1 MHQNDFSDF
10 MRFTG
15 LKLSGVIAWLKKL
28 PSHRT
33 TEAEDFEPTRGEM
46 LHSWADELA
55 YTSLL
60 DAKEAVLAFQQG
72 KETLPRDFS
81 QFAVRIKWLAGGGHT
96 AGKQDD
102 DRPRMVEGE
111 WAYKC
116 LTCEDQGVSEV
127 ISHETQQAAIQ
138 EREKFNGPIYRMAVA
153 CRCAKGIA
161 FSSQTKGVPLNPHDD
176 QNMILVRRE
185 SPKELLEMLR
195 AWGSVWQP
203 PSNEW
208 ASTKTR
214 EEVIAASDSELF

>member
-1 MHQNDFSDF
+1 MRPHDFFDF

-28 PSHRT
+28 PTHRSS
-33 TEAEDFEPTRGEM
+33 EQDDFEPTRSEI
-46 LHSWADELA
+46 LSSWADELA
-55 YTSLL
+55 YTNLS

-96 AGKQDD
+96 AGKQED
-102 DRPRMVEGE
+102 DRPKMVEGE

-116 LTCEDQGVSEV
+116 LTCEDQGAAEV
-127 ISHETQQAAIQ
+127 ISRATLQKAIL
-138 EREKFNGPIYRMAVA
+138 ERDKFVGPIYRVAVA
-153 CRCAKGIA
+153 CRCEKGLA
-161 FSSQTKGVPLNPHDD
+161 LSSQTKGTPLNPHDD

-185 SPKELLEMLR
+185 SPKELLAMLR
-195 AWGSVWQP
+195 AWGTAWRP

-208 ASTKTR
+208 SPTKTR